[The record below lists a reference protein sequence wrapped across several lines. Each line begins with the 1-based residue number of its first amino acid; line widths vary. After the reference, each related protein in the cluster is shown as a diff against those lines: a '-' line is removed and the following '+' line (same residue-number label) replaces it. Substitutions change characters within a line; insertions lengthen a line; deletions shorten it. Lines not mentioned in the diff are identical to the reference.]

1 MGNENN
7 VNEDDFLV
15 KQNLYYYLGMNP
27 DKIKKINDNYYLD
40 LKREEYKLNKEIL
53 RNFERNNNFSRD
65 KSSK

>member
-40 LKREEYKLNKEIL
+40 LKREEYKLNK
-53 RNFERNNNFSRD
+53 
-65 KSSK
+65 